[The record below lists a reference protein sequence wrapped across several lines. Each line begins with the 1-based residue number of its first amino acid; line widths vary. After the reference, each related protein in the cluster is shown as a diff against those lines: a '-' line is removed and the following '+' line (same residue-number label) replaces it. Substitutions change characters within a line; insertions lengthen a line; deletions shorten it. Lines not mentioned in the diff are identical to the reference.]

1 MIGSLNGLI
10 INKKPSEVLIEVKGI
25 GYEVHVPLSTSFK
38 LPAINQTVQLLTHLI
53 VREDQHTL
61 YGFITEDERKLFRA
75 LIKISGV
82 GAKLALTILSGI
94 NVEGF
99 IRCVQIQDV
108 DTLVHLPGI
117 GKKTAERLLIE
128 MRDRL
133 KDWQITSLTPATD
146 AMPVQLSTEQTF
158 VNGFN
163 DPFRNNKGD
172 ATNALISLGY
182 KQAQADKAVKLVY
195 SEGMSSEDIIRL
207 SLKSM
212 L

>member
-10 INKKPSEVLIEVKGI
+10 ISKRPSEVLLEVNGI
-25 GYEVHVPLSTSFK
+25 GYEVYIPLSTSFK
-38 LPAINQTVQLLTHLI
+38 LPPVDQTVQLLTHLI

-99 IRCVQIQDV
+99 IRSVQMQDV

-117 GKKTAERLLIE
+117 GKKTAERLEMKDKVGQMGDIALNDAIE
-128 MRDRL
+128 S
-133 KDWQITSLTPATD
+133 KDLRIIQEAH
-146 AMPVQLSTEQTF
+146 
-158 VNGFN
+158 
-163 DPFRNNKGD
+163 
-172 ATNALISLGY
+172 NALTSLGY
-182 KQAQADKAVKLVY
+182 KSVEARKILDGIDSNGLTVEALLKQ
-195 SEGMSSEDIIRL
+195 
-207 SLKSM
+207 SLQSLNK
-212 L
+212 

>member
-10 INKKPSEVLIEVKGI
+10 ISKKPSEVLLEVTGI

-38 LPAINQTVQLLTHLI
+38 LPSVDQTVQLLTHLL

-99 IRCVQIQDV
+99 IRSVQMQDV
-108 DTLVHLPGI
+108 DTLIHLPGI
-117 GKKTAERLLIE
+117 GKKTAERLLVE
-128 MRDRL
+128 M
-133 KDWQITSLTPATD
+133 KDKVGQMGDIAQND
-146 AMPVQLSTEQTF
+146 AVESKDLRIIKE
-158 VNGFN
+158 
-163 DPFRNNKGD
+163 
-172 ATNALISLGY
+172 AHNALTSLGY
-182 KQAQADKAVKLVY
+182 KSVEARKILDGIDSNGLTVEALLKQALQ
-195 SEGMSSEDIIRL
+195 
-207 SLKSM
+207 SLNK
-212 L
+212 

>member
-10 INKKPSEVLIEVKGI
+10 ISKRPSEVLLEVNGI
-25 GYEVHVPLSTSFK
+25 GYEVYIPLSTSFK
-38 LPAINQTVQLLTHLI
+38 LPSVDQTVQLLTHLI

-99 IRCVQIQDV
+99 IRSVQMQDV

-117 GKKTAERLLIE
+117 GKKTAERLLVEMKDKVGQMGDIAINDAIE
-128 MRDRL
+128 S
-133 KDWQITSLTPATD
+133 KDLRIIQEAH
-146 AMPVQLSTEQTF
+146 
-158 VNGFN
+158 
-163 DPFRNNKGD
+163 
-172 ATNALISLGY
+172 NALTSLGY
-182 KQAQADKAVKLVY
+182 KSVEARKILDGIDSNGLTVEALLKQALQ
-195 SEGMSSEDIIRL
+195 
-207 SLKSM
+207 SLNK
-212 L
+212 

>member
-10 INKKPSEVLIEVKGI
+10 ISKKPSEVLLEVNGI
-25 GYEVHVPLSTSFK
+25 GYEVYIPLSTSFK
-38 LPAINQTVQLLTHLI
+38 LPSVDQTVQLLTHLI

-99 IRCVQIQDV
+99 IRSVQMQDV

-117 GKKTAERLLIE
+117 GKKTAERLLVEMKDKVGQMGDIAINDAIE
-128 MRDRL
+128 S
-133 KDWQITSLTPATD
+133 KDLRIIQEAH
-146 AMPVQLSTEQTF
+146 
-158 VNGFN
+158 
-163 DPFRNNKGD
+163 
-172 ATNALISLGY
+172 NALTSLGY
-182 KQAQADKAVKLVY
+182 KSVEARKILDGIDSNGLTVEALLKQALQ
-195 SEGMSSEDIIRL
+195 
-207 SLKSM
+207 SLNK
-212 L
+212 

>member
-10 INKKPSEVLIEVKGI
+10 ISKKPSEVLLEVNGI

-38 LPAINQTVQLLTHLI
+38 LPSVDQTVQLLTHLL

-99 IRCVQIQDV
+99 IRSVQMQDV
-108 DTLVHLPGI
+108 DTLIHLPGI
-117 GKKTAERLLIE
+117 GKKTAERLLVE
-128 MRDRL
+128 M
-133 KDWQITSLTPATD
+133 KDKVGQMGGIAQND
-146 AMPVQLSTEQTF
+146 AVESKDLRIIKE
-158 VNGFN
+158 
-163 DPFRNNKGD
+163 
-172 ATNALISLGY
+172 AHNALTSLGY
-182 KQAQADKAVKLVY
+182 KSVEARKILDGIDSNGLTVEALLKQALQ
-195 SEGMSSEDIIRL
+195 
-207 SLKSM
+207 SLNK
-212 L
+212 

>member
-10 INKKPSEVLIEVKGI
+10 ISKKPSEVLLEVNGI

-38 LPAINQTVQLLTHLI
+38 LPSVDQTVQLLTHLL

-99 IRCVQIQDV
+99 IRSVQMQDV
-108 DTLVHLPGI
+108 DTLIHLPGI
-117 GKKTAERLLIE
+117 GKKTAERLLVEMKDKVGQMGDIAQNDTIE
-128 MRDRL
+128 S
-133 KDWQITSLTPATD
+133 KDLRIIKEAH
-146 AMPVQLSTEQTF
+146 
-158 VNGFN
+158 
-163 DPFRNNKGD
+163 
-172 ATNALISLGY
+172 NALTSLGY
-182 KQAQADKAVKLVY
+182 KSVEARKILDGIDSNGLTVEALLKQALQ
-195 SEGMSSEDIIRL
+195 
-207 SLKSM
+207 SLNK
-212 L
+212 

>member
-10 INKKPSEVLIEVKGI
+10 ISKKPSEVLLEVNGI

-38 LPAINQTVQLLTHLI
+38 LPSVDQTVQLLTHLI

-99 IRCVQIQDV
+99 IRSVQMQDV
-108 DTLVHLPGI
+108 DTLIHLPGI
-117 GKKTAERLLIE
+117 GKKTAERLLVEMKDKVGQMGDIALNDAIE
-128 MRDRL
+128 S
-133 KDWQITSLTPATD
+133 KDLRIIQEAH
-146 AMPVQLSTEQTF
+146 
-158 VNGFN
+158 
-163 DPFRNNKGD
+163 
-172 ATNALISLGY
+172 NALTSLGY
-182 KQAQADKAVKLVY
+182 KSVEARKILDGIDSNGLTVEALLKQALQ
-195 SEGMSSEDIIRL
+195 
-207 SLKSM
+207 SLNK
-212 L
+212 

>member
-10 INKKPSEVLIEVKGI
+10 ISKRPSEVLLEVNGI
-25 GYEVHVPLSTSFK
+25 GYEVYIPLSTSFK
-38 LPAINQTVQLLTHLI
+38 LPSVDQTVQLLTHLI

-99 IRCVQIQDV
+99 IRSVQMQDV

-117 GKKTAERLLIE
+117 GKKTAERLLVEMKDKVGQMGDIALNDAIE
-128 MRDRL
+128 S
-133 KDWQITSLTPATD
+133 KDLRIIKEAH
-146 AMPVQLSTEQTF
+146 
-158 VNGFN
+158 
-163 DPFRNNKGD
+163 
-172 ATNALISLGY
+172 NALTSLGY
-182 KQAQADKAVKLVY
+182 KSVEARKILDGIDSNGLTVEALLKQALQ
-195 SEGMSSEDIIRL
+195 
-207 SLKSM
+207 SLNK
-212 L
+212 

>member
-10 INKKPSEVLIEVKGI
+10 ISKKPSEVLLEVNGI
-25 GYEVHVPLSTSFK
+25 GYEVYIPLSTSFK
-38 LPAINQTVQLLTHLI
+38 LPSVDQTVQLLTHLI

-82 GAKLALTILSGI
+82 GPKLALTILSGI

-99 IRCVQIQDV
+99 IRSVQMQDA

-128 MRDRL
+128 M
-133 KDWQITSLTPATD
+133 KDKVGQMGDIALND
-146 AMPVQLSTEQTF
+146 AIESKDLRIIQE
-158 VNGFN
+158 
-163 DPFRNNKGD
+163 
-172 ATNALISLGY
+172 AHNALTSLGY
-182 KQAQADKAVKLVY
+182 KSVEARKILDGIDSNGLTVEALLKQALQ
-195 SEGMSSEDIIRL
+195 
-207 SLKSM
+207 SLNK
-212 L
+212 

>member
-10 INKKPSEVLIEVKGI
+10 ISKKPSEVLLEVNGI

-38 LPAINQTVQLLTHLI
+38 LPSVDQTVQLLTHLI

-99 IRCVQIQDV
+99 IRSVQMQDV
-108 DTLVHLPGI
+108 DTLIHLPGI
-117 GKKTAERLLIE
+117 GKKTAERLLVEMKDKVGQMGDIAQNDAIE
-128 MRDRL
+128 S
-133 KDWQITSLTPATD
+133 KDLRIIKEAH
-146 AMPVQLSTEQTF
+146 
-158 VNGFN
+158 
-163 DPFRNNKGD
+163 
-172 ATNALISLGY
+172 NALTSLGY
-182 KQAQADKAVKLVY
+182 KSVEARKILDGIDSNGLTVEALLKQALQ
-195 SEGMSSEDIIRL
+195 
-207 SLKSM
+207 SLNK
-212 L
+212 

>member
-10 INKKPSEVLIEVKGI
+10 ISKKPSEVLLEVNGI

-38 LPAINQTVQLLTHLI
+38 LPSVDQTVQLLTHLI

-82 GAKLALTILSGI
+82 GPKLALTILSGI

-99 IRCVQIQDV
+99 IRSVQMQDV

-117 GKKTAERLLIE
+117 GKKTAERLLVEMKDKVGQMGDIALNDAIE
-128 MRDRL
+128 S
-133 KDWQITSLTPATD
+133 KDLRIIQEAH
-146 AMPVQLSTEQTF
+146 
-158 VNGFN
+158 
-163 DPFRNNKGD
+163 
-172 ATNALISLGY
+172 NALTSLGY
-182 KQAQADKAVKLVY
+182 KSVEARKILDGIDSNGLTVEALLKQALQ
-195 SEGMSSEDIIRL
+195 
-207 SLKSM
+207 SLNK
-212 L
+212 

>member
-10 INKKPSEVLIEVKGI
+10 ISKKPSEVLLEVNGI

-38 LPAINQTVQLLTHLI
+38 LPSVDQTVQLLTHLL

-99 IRCVQIQDV
+99 IRSVQMQDV

-117 GKKTAERLLIE
+117 GKKTAERLLVE
-128 MRDRL
+128 M
-133 KDWQITSLTPATD
+133 KDKVGQMGDIAQND
-146 AMPVQLSTEQTF
+146 AVESKDLRIIKE
-158 VNGFN
+158 
-163 DPFRNNKGD
+163 
-172 ATNALISLGY
+172 AHNALTSLGY
-182 KQAQADKAVKLVY
+182 KSVEARKILDGIDSNGLTVEALLKQALQ
-195 SEGMSSEDIIRL
+195 
-207 SLKSM
+207 SLNK
-212 L
+212 